1 MELEL
6 LKMAI
11 SALRNVH
18 GEQPLFPYLHQ
29 QSNHSTKHPSWI
41 GAKCWPNLLFICFH
55 GKNDNGFMAHWQEE
69 YYSYLYYLTVGT
81 FFANAVYISR
91 ESQSQPASQPASQ
104 VASNQF
110 AISQNPR
117 QQSNEAGM
125 PMMIDNYSDQ
135 KQKELRLQSMQ
146 KALLVRDVSSGQKTW
161 QLGFV
166 QVGITEYWGCVKSS
180 KQHTF
185 PPASQ
190 PYCQWRGKHFM
201 KGQFMKWYSAE
212 IQQ

>member
-81 FFANAVYISR
+81 FFANAVHISR
-91 ESQSQPASQPASQ
+91 ESHSQPASQPASQ

-117 QQSNEAGM
+117 QQSNEAEM
-125 PMMIDNYSDQ
+125 PMLIDNYGDQ
-135 KQKELRLQSMQ
+135 KQKGAETAINAKSLACQ
-146 KALLVRDVSSGQKTW
+146 
-161 QLGFV
+161 
-166 QVGITEYWGCVKSS
+166 GC
-180 KQHTF
+180 
-185 PPASQ
+185 
-190 PYCQWRGKHFM
+190 
-201 KGQFMKWYSAE
+201 
-212 IQQ
+212 I

>member
-1 MELEL
+1 MYKENKLTFL
-6 LKMAI
+6 TYI
-11 SALRNVH
+11 N
-18 GEQPLFPYLHQ
+18 
-29 QSNHSTKHPSWI
+29 SWL
-41 GAKCWPNLLFICFH
+41 NL
-55 GKNDNGFMAHWQEE
+55 FMANWQEE

-81 FFANAVYISR
+81 FFAIAVHISK
-91 ESQSQPASQPASQ
+91 ESHSQPASQ

-117 QQSNEAGM
+117 QQSNEAEM
-125 PMMIDNYSDQ
+125 PILIDNYSDQ

-146 KALLVRDVSSGQKTW
+146 KALLVRDVSSGQKNW

-166 QVGITEYWGCVKSS
+166 QVGITEYWGCVRSS